1 MGEAPMTLDEWIQI
15 GIKNNWVEQFC
26 YSHDTPPLT
35 DDESEKYYQYN
46 DDFCVPALRVWL

>member
-1 MGEAPMTLDEWIQI
+1 MTLDEWIQI